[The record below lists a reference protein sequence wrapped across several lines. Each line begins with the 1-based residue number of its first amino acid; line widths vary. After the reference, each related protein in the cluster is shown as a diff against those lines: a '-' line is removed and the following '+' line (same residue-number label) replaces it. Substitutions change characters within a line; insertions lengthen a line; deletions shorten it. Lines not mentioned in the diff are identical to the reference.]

1 MVEAIDPGTLDRK
14 IVIQTYTGTKDS
26 YGQPVKTWSTYAT
39 VKAAMGYDWTGEE
52 GRQVG
57 ERVAT
62 SDIRW
67 TIRYKSGVT
76 EKMRIS
82 YGSDY
87 YWIKQ
92 VITRGRLQYM
102 DLVTEKR
109 DND

>member
-1 MVEAIDPGTLDRK
+1 MVLDPGIFDRK
-14 IVIQTYTGTKDS
+14 IIIQSYTVAKDTF
-26 YGQPVKTWSTYAT
+26 GQAVKTWSTYAT
-39 VKAAMGYDWTGEE
+39 IQAAMGYDWSGREGEL
-52 GRQVG
+52 VG
-57 ERVAT
+57 VLAAT

-102 DLVTEKR
+102 ELVTEKR

>member
-1 MVEAIDPGTLDRK
+1 MVLDPGKFDRK
-14 IVIQTYTGTKDS
+14 IIIQTYTVTKDS
-26 YGQPVKTWSTYAT
+26 YGQAVKTWATYAT
-39 VKAAMGYDWTGEE
+39 VRAAMGYDWTGTE
-52 GRQVG
+52 GEQT
-57 ERVAT
+57 EIRVAA

-67 TIRYKSGVT
+67 TIRYKAGVT

-92 VITRGRLQYM
+92 VVTKGRLQYM
-102 DLVTEKR
+102 ELVTEKR